1 MGETVSWKGKKK
13 GDKSMNRIDKLFG
26 LLENATS
33 QFHTVKATKE
43 QLSGQGFEELKLREN
58 WSLQKG
64 GKYLLEHHG
73 STIFAFTIGEN
84 FEAEDGF
91 RIAAAHGDFPGFRIK
106 PNAEMEVGG
115 YLQLNTEGYGG
126 AILSSWLDR
135 PLSVAG
141 RVVLKSE
148 DVFKPEVRLVDLKK
162 PVLIIPNLAIH
173 FNREMNKGV
182 ELRKQ
187 VEMLPIYGTASDELS
202 KDAFLTCIA
211 DALDVQ
217 KDDILDYELT
227 IYNTDKASYVG
238 LADEFVCAPRLDNL
252 TSTQALIDG
261 ITEGNRQKGLNMMI
275 VFDHEEVGSRSK
287 QGAAS
292 TLLTTILEKIYVSL
306 GMTTMDFTN
315 ALENSLFMSVDV
327 SHAYHPNYGAK
338 YDLTNRH
345 VLNKGFA
352 IKEASSQS
360 YATDSEAV
368 AIVQQ
373 ICEKEGIAYQ
383 KFVNHSDAAGGG
395 TLGAISSAMLPV
407 RTVDMGVPLLAMHSS
422 RETMGVKDY
431 ESLVD
436 FITAYYRL

>member
-1 MGETVSWKGKKK
+1 
-13 GDKSMNRIDKLFG
+13 MNRIDKLFN
-26 LLENATS
+26 LIENATS

-43 QLSGQGFEELKLREN
+43 HLLEQGFQELKLKEN
-58 WSLQKG
+58 WELQKG
-64 GKYLLEHHG
+64 GKYVLVHHG
-73 STIFAFTIGEN
+73 STIFAFTIGVE

-91 RIAAAHGDFPGFRIK
+91 RIEASHGDFPGFRMK

-141 RVVLKSE
+141 RIVLKSN
-148 DVFKPEVRLVDLKK
+148 DVFKPEVRLIDLKK

-187 VEMLPIYGTASDELS
+187 VEMLPIYGTASEELT
-202 KDAFLTCIA
+202 KDAFLGAIA
-211 DALDVQ
+211 DNLGVN
-217 KDDILDYELT
+217 KDAILDYELT

-238 LADEFVCAPRLDNL
+238 LQDEFVSAPRLDNL
-252 TSTQALIDG
+252 TSTQALIEG
-261 ITEGNRQKGLNMMI
+261 ITAGERKKGLNMMV
-275 VFDHEEVGSRSK
+275 VFDHEEIGSRSK

-292 TLLTTILEKIYVSL
+292 TLLATVLEKIYVSL
-306 GMTTMDFTN
+306 GMKTMDFTN
-315 ALENSLFMSVDV
+315 ALEDSLLMSLDV

-338 YDLTNRH
+338 YDVTNKH

-352 IKEASSQS
+352 IKEACSQS
-360 YATDSEAV
+360 YATDSEAI

-373 ICEKEGIAYQ
+373 ICEKESIAYQ
-383 KFVNHSDAAGGG
+383 KFVNHSDSVGGG
-395 TLGAISSAMLPV
+395 TIGAISSAMLPV
-407 RTVDMGVPLLAMHSS
+407 RTVDIGVPLLAMHSS

-436 FITAYYRL
+436 YITAYYKL

>member
-1 MGETVSWKGKKK
+1 
-13 GDKSMNRIDKLFG
+13 MNRMNKLFE

-33 QFHTVKATKE
+33 QFHTVKTVKE
-43 QLSGQGFEELKLREN
+43 QLVAKGFEELHLKHN
-58 WSLQKG
+58 WDLKRG

-84 FEAEDGF
+84 FQAEDGY
-91 RIAAAHGDFPGFRIK
+91 RIAAAHGDFPGFRLK
-106 PNAEMEVGG
+106 SNAGMENGG
-115 YLQLNTEGYGG
+115 YLQLNTETYGG
-126 AILSSWLDR
+126 AILSTWLDR

-141 RVVLKSE
+141 RVVLKSN

-182 ELRKQ
+182 ELKKQ
-187 VEMLPIYGTASDELS
+187 VEMLPIYGTASEELT
-202 KDAFLTCIA
+202 KDALLEYIA
-211 DALDVQ
+211 DALNVDAN
-217 KDDILDYELT
+217 DILDYELT
-227 IYNTDKASYVG
+227 IYNTDKPCFVG
-238 LADEFVCAPRLDNL
+238 LWDEFVSAPRLDNL
-252 TSTQALIDG
+252 TSSQALVEG
-261 ITEGNRQKGLNMMI
+261 ITGASRAKGLNMMI
-275 VFDHEEVGSRSK
+275 VFDHEEIGSRTK

-292 TLLTTILEKIYVSL
+292 TLLATILEKIYVSL
-306 GMTTMDFTN
+306 GMSKTDYIN
-315 ALENSLFMSVDV
+315 AMEDSLFMSVDV
-327 SHAYHPNYGAK
+327 SHAYHPNYTAK
-338 YDLTNRH
+338 YDLTNRN
-345 VLNKGFA
+345 VLNHGFA
-352 IKEASSQS
+352 IKEACSQS

-383 KFVNHSDAAGGG
+383 KFVNHSDSVGGG
-395 TLGAISSAMLPV
+395 TIGAISSAMLPI

-422 RETMGVKDY
+422 RETMGAKDY

>member
-1 MGETVSWKGKKK
+1 
-13 GDKSMNRIDKLFG
+13 MNRIDKLFN
-26 LLENATS
+26 LIENATS
-33 QFHTVKATKE
+33 QFHTVKVTKGHLLE
-43 QLSGQGFEELKLREN
+43 QGFEELKLKEN
-58 WSLQKG
+58 WELQKG
-64 GKYLLEHHG
+64 GKYVLVHHG
-73 STIFAFTIGEN
+73 STIFAFTIGAE

-91 RIAAAHGDFPGFRIK
+91 RIAASHGDFPGFRMK

-141 RVVLKSE
+141 RVVLKSD

-187 VEMLPIYGTASDELS
+187 VEMLPIYGTASEELT
-202 KDAFLTCIA
+202 KDAFVGAIA
-211 DALDVQ
+211 DNLGVN
-217 KDDILDYELT
+217 KDAILDYELT

-238 LADEFVCAPRLDNL
+238 LQDEFVSAPRLDNL
-252 TSTQALIDG
+252 TSTQALIEG
-261 ITEGNRQKGLNMMI
+261 ITAGERKKGLNMMV
-275 VFDHEEVGSRSK
+275 VFDHEEIGSRSK

-292 TLLTTILEKIYVSL
+292 TLLATVLEKIYLSL
-306 GMTTMDFTN
+306 GMTTLDFTN
-315 ALENSLFMSVDV
+315 ALEDSLLMSLDV

-338 YDLTNRH
+338 YDVTNKH

-352 IKEASSQS
+352 IKEACSQS
-360 YATDSEAV
+360 YATDSEAI

-373 ICEKEGIAYQ
+373 ICEKESIAYQ
-383 KFVNHSDAAGGG
+383 KFVNHSDSVGGG
-395 TLGAISSAMLPV
+395 TIGAISSAMLPV
-407 RTVDMGVPLLAMHSS
+407 RTVDIGVPLLAMHSS

-436 FITAYYRL
+436 YITAYYKL

>member
-1 MGETVSWKGKKK
+1 
-13 GDKSMNRIDKLFG
+13 MNRIDKLFG

-43 QLSGQGFEELKLREN
+43 QLLEQGFEELKLKDN
-58 WSLQKG
+58 WKLQKG

-73 STIFAFTIGEN
+73 STVFAFTIGAD

-91 RIAAAHGDFPGFRIK
+91 RIAASHGDFPGFRIK
-106 PNAEMEVGG
+106 PNAEMEVSG

-141 RVVLKSE
+141 RVVLKSD

-187 VEMLPIYGTASDELS
+187 VEMLPIYGTTSEELS
-202 KDAFLTCIA
+202 KDAFLDAIA
-211 DALDVQ
+211 ESLEVS

-227 IYNTDKASYVG
+227 IYNTDKASFVG
-238 LADEFVCAPRLDNL
+238 LKDEFVSAPRLDNL
-252 TSTQALIDG
+252 TSTQALIEG
-261 ITEGNRQKGLNMMI
+261 ITAGNRQKGLNMMV
-275 VFDHEEVGSRSK
+275 VFDHEEIGSRSK

-306 GMTTMDFTN
+306 GMTMIDFTN
-315 ALENSLFMSVDV
+315 ALEDSLLMSVDV

-338 YDLTNRH
+338 YDVTNKH
-345 VLNKGFA
+345 VLNNGFA
-352 IKEASSQS
+352 IKEACSQS
-360 YATDSEAV
+360 YATDSEAI

-383 KFVNHSDAAGGG
+383 KFANHSDSVGGG
-395 TLGAISSAMLPV
+395 TIGAISSAMLPV

-431 ESLVD
+431 ENLVD

>member
-1 MGETVSWKGKKK
+1 
-13 GDKSMNRIDKLFG
+13 MNRIDKLFK
-26 LLENATS
+26 LLEQATS
-33 QFHTVKATKE
+33 QFHTTKAVKD
-43 QLSGQGFEELKLREN
+43 QLLEQGFEELLLKHN
-58 WSLQKG
+58 WELKKG

-73 STIFAFTIGEN
+73 STIFAFTVGAN
-84 FEAEDGF
+84 FRAEDGF

-106 PNAEMEVGG
+106 PNAEMEAGG
-115 YLQLNTEGYGG
+115 YLQLNTETYGG
-126 AILSSWLDR
+126 AILSTWLDR

-141 RVVLKSE
+141 RVVLRSK
-148 DVFKPEVRLVDLKK
+148 DVFKPEIRLVDLKK
-162 PVLIIPNLAIH
+162 PVLMIPNLAIH

-187 VEMLPIYGTASDELS
+187 VEMIPVYGTASEELTTG
-202 KDAFLTCIA
+202 AFLQYIA
-211 DALDVQ
+211 DALEVN
-217 KDDILDYELT
+217 KEDILDYELT

-238 LADEFVCAPRLDNL
+238 LKDEFVSAPRLDNL
-252 TSTQALIDG
+252 TSTQALVDG
-261 ITEGNRQKGLNMMI
+261 ITEGVRDKGLNVMI
-275 VFDHEEVGSRSK
+275 VFDHEEIGSRSK

-292 TLLTTILEKIYVSL
+292 TLLTTILEKVYLSL
-306 GMTTMDFTN
+306 GMAGMDFTN
-315 ALENSLFMSVDV
+315 ALEESLFMSVDV
-327 SHAYHPNYGAK
+327 SHAYNPNYAAK

-345 VLNKGFA
+345 VLNTGFA

-360 YATDSEAV
+360 YATDSEAI

-383 KFVNHSDAAGGG
+383 KFVNHSDSTGGG

-407 RTVDMGVPLLAMHSS
+407 RTVDMGVPLWAMHSS

-436 FITAYYRL
+436 FMTAYYRL